1 MATVKRRSYHST
13 IRRGDAPGLVCDAAQ
28 ELFTT
33 NGYLATTIED
43 IATAAGVARPTVF
56 SAVGSKPAILKAVID
71 RAMAGDEAPVAV
83 AERPWY
89 HEAVGE
95 PDPERAIT
103 LHVRNICRIVGRVV
117 ALLRA
122 LETAATVD
130 TDAAALWAGTRRQ
143 RRDGTAAIAADIA
156 SKAALRCQEKELADL
171 LFTLPPD
178 AYYRLVTEEG
188 WSPERFETWLADL
201 LHRVCIADP

>member
-1 MATVKRRSYHST
+1 MATVKRRRYRST
-13 IRRGDAPGLVCDAAQ
+13 IRRGDAPGLVCDAAR

-83 AERPWY
+83 ADRPWY
-89 HEAVGE
+89 REAINE
-95 PDPERAIT
+95 LDPGRAIT
-103 LHVRNICRIVGRVV
+103 LHSRNVCMIVGRVA

-122 LETAATVD
+122 LETAASID
-130 TDAAALWAGTRRQ
+130 TEAAALWADTKRQ
-143 RRDGTAAIAADIA
+143 RRAGTAAIARDIA
-156 SKAALRCQEKELADL
+156 SKVSLRCDESELADL

-188 WSPERFETWLADL
+188 WSADRFEAWLADL
-201 LHRVCIADP
+201 LHRICIA

>member
-1 MATVKRRSYHST
+1 MATVKRRGYHST
-13 IRRGDAPGLVCDAAQ
+13 IRRGDAPELVCEAAR

-43 IATAAGVARPTVF
+43 IATTAGVARPTVF

-71 RAMAGDEAPVAV
+71 RAMAGDEAPVPV
-83 AERPWY
+83 AGRPWY
-89 HEAVGE
+89 HEAVNE
-95 PDPERAIT
+95 PDVERAIS
-103 LHVRNICRIVGRVV
+103 LHARNICTILGRVA

-130 TDAAALWAGTRRQ
+130 SDAAALWAETRRQ
-143 RRDGTAAIAADIA
+143 RREGTAAIAADIA
-156 SKAALRCQEKELADL
+156 SKTPLRCEEKELADL

-188 WSPERFETWLADL
+188 WSAERFETWLADL
-201 LHRVCIADP
+201 LRRTYVA